1 MTAPV
6 KRNHATLSLTEINK
20 QRAQLNQTS
29 YHKGVQ
35 ETHPGLAAPELA
47 PLTEFLPE
55 PDEDR
60 NLPAVYAVR
69 WRLTDG
75 QTVTSSFSATS
86 ARRSLEDAHNHAARI
101 AKDPTV
107 SDIQVIRTGRTTSTR
122 SWLDRNRIGRDRVT
136 RIRNK
141 TGELVTQDEAWILP
155 EGYVDPEAD
164 RHGPPV
170 TDLPTNYARKRTNA
184 EKLDWAR
191 NNPTTI
197 DYVWHNL

>member
-20 QRAQLNQTS
+20 QRAQLNQTG
-29 YHKGVQ
+29 YHRSVQ
-35 ETHPGLAAPELA
+35 ETHPGLAAPELR
-47 PLTEFLPE
+47 PITEFLPE

-75 QTVTSSFSATS
+75 QTVTSSFSATN
-86 ARRSLEDAHNHAARI
+86 ATRSLEDAQQHAARI

-122 SWLDRNRIGRDRVT
+122 SWLDRNRVGRDRIS

-164 RHGPPV
+164 KHGPEVHVP
-170 TDLPTNYARKRTNA
+170 PPPAEHRRTNA
-184 EKLDWAR
+184 EKLEWSY

-197 DYVWHNL
+197 DYFWHNL

>member
-6 KRNHATLSLTEINK
+6 KRNHAALSLTEINK

-35 ETHPGLAAPELA
+35 ESHPGLAAPELA

-164 RHGPPV
+164 KHGPHVYIP
-170 TDLPTNYARKRTNA
+170 PTPAARRRTNA
-184 EKLDWAR
+184 EKARLDTK
-191 NNPTTI
+191 PI
-197 DYVWHNL
+197 DYLWHNL